1 MANDNGNF
9 SYKLTDGVCDY
20 RYATKVMRELL
31 IPENICD
38 HADELMARSLTVK
51 NVTKLSALKIVVQKL
66 GDFHVCLGKNMQ
78 CSVISS
84 SCLYLLK
91 CEGGFYYVGESD
103 NIAQRYKT
111 HFASQKKPTKMWI
124 WQMENKSLARRHESE
139 ITTLLKQK
147 GIPLLSSND
156 GNHKHFGNN

>member
-9 SYKLTDGVCDY
+9 SYKTTDGVCSY

-31 IPENICD
+31 IPFEICD
-38 HADELMARSLTVK
+38 HADELIARSITVK
-51 NVTKLSALKIVVQKL
+51 KFGVLSPVDVIVKKL
-66 GDFHVCLGKNMQ
+66 GDYHVCLGKNMQ

-91 CEGGFYYVGESD
+91 CEGGFWYVGESD

-111 HFASQKKPTKMWI
+111 HFASKKKPIEMYVWR
-124 WQMENKSLARRHESE
+124 MANKSLARRHESE
-139 ITTLLKQK
+139 ITSILKQK

-156 GNHKHFGNN
+156 GNHTHFGNN